1 MGNKLIAAGWA
12 IPKWAHRAHYFDE
25 GEVQSLCGRATY
37 FGDERVSGDYI
48 DSLLGKGDCK
58 KCQDIL
64 RDILTQKGLLEL
76 DESEEVIK
84 LKLEANYLIYTFKNY
99 YATNMRSKMSDEV
112 IEKVFTYN
120 PLRMNKTKLNKFNIM
135 LRKEFKRLGV
145 KNFIF

>member
-64 RDILTQKGLLEL
+64 RDILTQRGLLEL
-76 DESEEVIK
+76 DESEEVIE

-99 YATNMRSKMSDEV
+99 YATNMRSKMSEEV

-120 PLRMNKTKLNKFNIM
+120 PLRMNKTKLKKFNMM

>member
-1 MGNKLIAAGWA
+1 MVKRLIAAGWA
-12 IPKWAHRAHYFDE
+12 IPKWGHRAHYFDE

-37 FGDERVSGDYI
+37 FGDERVSGDHI

-58 KCQDIL
+58 KCQNIL

-76 DESEEVIK
+76 DESEEVIE

-99 YATNMRSKMSDEV
+99 YATNMRSKMREEV

-120 PLRMNKTKLNKFNIM
+120 PLRMNKTKLKKFNIL

>member
-1 MGNKLIAAGWA
+1 MGKRLIAAGWA
-12 IPKWAHRAHYFDE
+12 IPKWGHRAHYFDE
-25 GEVQSLCGRATY
+25 GEVQSLCGRAAY

-76 DESEEVIK
+76 DESEEVIE

-99 YATNMRSKMSDEV
+99 YATNMRSKMSEEV

-120 PLRMNKTKLNKFNIM
+120 PLRMNKTKLKKFNIM

>member
-1 MGNKLIAAGWA
+1 MGKRLIVAGWA

-37 FGDERVSGDYI
+37 FGDDRVSGDYI

-76 DESEEVIK
+76 DESEEVIE
-84 LKLEANYLIYTFKNY
+84 LKLEANHLINMFKNY
-99 YATNMRSKMSDEV
+99 YLTNMRSKMREEV
-112 IEKVFTYN
+112 IKEVLTYN
-120 PLRMNKTKLNKFNIM
+120 PLRMNKTKLKKFNAM
-135 LRKEFKRLGV
+135 VRKEFRRLGV

>member
-1 MGNKLIAAGWA
+1 MGKKLIAAGWA

-25 GEVQSLCGRATY
+25 GEVQSLCGRTTY
-37 FGDERVSGDYI
+37 FVDDRVSGDYI

-76 DESEEVIK
+76 DESEEVIE
-84 LKLEANYLIYTFKNY
+84 LKLEANHLINMFKNY
-99 YATNMRSKMSDEV
+99 YSTNMRSKMREEV
-112 IEKVFTYN
+112 IKEVLTYN
-120 PLRMNKTKLNKFNIM
+120 PLRMNKTKLKKFNAIV
-135 LRKEFKRLGV
+135 RKEFRRLGV

>member
-58 KCQDIL
+58 RCQNIL
-64 RDILTQKGLLEL
+64 RDILTQRGLLEL
-76 DESEEVIK
+76 DESEEVIE

-99 YATNMRSKMSDEV
+99 YATNMRSKMSKEV

-120 PLRMNKTKLNKFNIM
+120 PLRMNKTKLKKFNIM

>member
-1 MGNKLIAAGWA
+1 MGKKLIAAGWA

-25 GEVQSLCGRATY
+25 GEVQSLCGRATC

-64 RDILTQKGLLEL
+64 RDILTQRGLLEL
-76 DESEEVIK
+76 DESEEVIE

-99 YATNMRSKMSDEV
+99 YATNMRSKMREEV

-120 PLRMNKTKLNKFNIM
+120 PLRMNKTKLKKFNIM

>member
-37 FGDERVSGDYI
+37 FGDDRVSGDYI

-64 RDILTQKGLLEL
+64 RDILMQKGLLEL
-76 DESEEVIK
+76 DESEEVIE
-84 LKLEANYLIYTFKNY
+84 LKLEANHLINMFKNY
-99 YATNMRSKMSDEV
+99 YSTNMRSKMHEEV
-112 IEKVFTYN
+112 IKEVLTYN
-120 PLRMNKTKLNKFNIM
+120 PLRMNKTKLKKFNAM
-135 LRKEFKRLGV
+135 VRKEFRRLGV

>member
-1 MGNKLIAAGWA
+1 MGKRLIAAGWA

-58 KCQDIL
+58 KCQNIL
-64 RDILTQKGLLEL
+64 RDILTQKGSLEL
-76 DESEEVIK
+76 DESEEVIE

-99 YATNMRSKMSDEV
+99 YATNMRSKMSEEV

-120 PLRMNKTKLNKFNIM
+120 PLRMNKTKLKKFNIM

>member
-1 MGNKLIAAGWA
+1 MGKRLIAAGWA

-76 DESEEVIK
+76 DESEEVIE

-99 YATNMRSKMSDEV
+99 YATNMRSKMSKEV
-112 IEKVFTYN
+112 IEKAFTYN
-120 PLRMNKTKLNKFNIM
+120 PLRMNKTKLKKFNIM

>member
-64 RDILTQKGLLEL
+64 RDILTQRGLLEL
-76 DESEEVIK
+76 DESEEVIE

-99 YATNMRSKMSDEV
+99 YATNMRSKMSEEV

-120 PLRMNKTKLNKFNIM
+120 PLRMNKTKLKKFNIM